1 MYDEYYDDVMASS
14 WPVLEVT
21 EISFGQTIDAPLTV
35 TEKLTLSGEVSSHN
49 GRGDGSITC
58 LIKRVT
64 SDSSSH
70 ELHASI
76 GKIHILFVLKKY
88 GQFSLP
94 SGMRVGVNVKQI
106 LMTII

>member
-1 MYDEYYDDVMASS
+1 M
-14 WPVLEVT
+14 T

-76 GKIHILFVLKKY
+76 GKKFYLYSKIWPIFSTFGY
-88 GQFSLP
+88 GSSCKRKANINDNFIFSI
-94 SGMRVGVNVKQI
+94 VDI
-106 LMTII
+106 

>member
-1 MYDEYYDDVMASS
+1 
-14 WPVLEVT
+14 VT

-76 GKIHILFVLKKY
+76 GKKFYLSSKNMANFLDLWAWELV
-88 GQFSLP
+88 
-94 SGMRVGVNVKQI
+94 
-106 LMTII
+106 

>member
-76 GKIHILFVLKKY
+76 GKKFCLYSIFFLVKRYSINLYLFLTGDK
-88 GQFSLP
+88 L
-94 SGMRVGVNVKQI
+94 
-106 LMTII
+106 IISKDL

>member
-76 GKIHILFVLKKY
+76 GKKFYLHFF
-88 GQFSLP
+88 FSIRPYSIDSGLP
-94 SGMRVGVNVKQI
+94 IFDRR
-106 LMTII
+106 